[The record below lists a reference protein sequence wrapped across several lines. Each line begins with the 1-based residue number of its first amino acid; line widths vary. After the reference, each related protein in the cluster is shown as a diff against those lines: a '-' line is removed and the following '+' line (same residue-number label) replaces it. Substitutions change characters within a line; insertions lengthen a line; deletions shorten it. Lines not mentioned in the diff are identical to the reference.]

1 MHLLI
6 ISRVV
11 PRLELGLRARSR
23 RFDLHHGRVVSLE
36 PLRICSR
43 LGEEGGR
50 QSLTLACGR
59 RNFRRLAWEPSNLRD
74 VTPQRQALPPLCGP
88 RARARLVD
96 VLQDH
101 GSHPGASAL
110 GHWAREPAC
119 SCSLA
124 AWVPCSGSLAA
135 QWRSTPTRSHC
146 SSCGSSAECR
156 TQPRAGC
163 QPGPAPGMASGA
175 CWSERRRR
183 RAARR
188 QVHAATRA
196 TPGCRAGQRRQ

>member
-1 MHLLI
+1 MQD
-6 ISRVV
+6 S
-11 PRLELGLRARSR
+11 STCC
-23 RFDLHHGRVVSLE
+23 
-36 PLRICSR
+36 RI
-43 LGEEGGR
+43 
-50 QSLTLACGR
+50 
-59 RNFRRLAWEPSNLRD
+59 
-74 VTPQRQALPPLCGP
+74 
-88 RARARLVD
+88 
-96 VLQDH
+96 DH

-183 RAARR
+183 RLHKALSRGFFLFFGAHDAHKGRAIGWQNAPLLAGRAAAAAVCCCADGRR
-188 QVHAATRA
+188 RTDAIGDSGHCAAPA
-196 TPGCRAGQRRQ
+196 SEQRSVSRKEVSYRSRGRQPHPRPRSAPPSDDG